1 MEKEGKEDEEDGK
14 EDEEDG
20 KEDVEDGKE
29 DEEDAEQG
37 KFRNRSKTNASVR
50 YAREKRNNL
59 IKSVRPTN
67 RQTDKSTDRPPDRL

>member
-14 EDEEDG
+14 EDE
-20 KEDVEDGKE
+20 EDGKE

-50 YAREKRNNL
+50 YAREK
-59 IKSVRPTN
+59 T
-67 RQTDKSTDRPPDRL
+67 